1 MFFLIPHIDT
11 ANPMIIGI
19 SIMAIMAIITKLIGD
34 VIVSLLLYFI
44 DKYNFITDKSRLKQV
59 VEILTG
65 QINVLCKLT
74 INDIYNGSDQGVVRG
89 WNCADL
95 QDK

>member
-1 MFFLIPHIDT
+1 
-11 ANPMIIGI
+11 MIIGI

-65 QINVLCKLT
+65 QNNVLCKLT

>member
-59 VEILTG
+59 VEILAG

-74 INDIYNGSDQGVVRG
+74 INDI
-89 WNCADL
+89 
-95 QDK
+95 